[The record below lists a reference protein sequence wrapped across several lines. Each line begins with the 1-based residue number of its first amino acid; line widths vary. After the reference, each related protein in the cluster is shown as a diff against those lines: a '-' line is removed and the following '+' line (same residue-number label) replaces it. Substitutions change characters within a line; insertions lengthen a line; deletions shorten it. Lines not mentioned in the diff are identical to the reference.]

1 MDNIEQTGS
10 MQSLPEPDQLP
21 FVASCNKLPMFAA
34 LEWMALGWKDFK
46 ASPRVSLI
54 YGFILTVI
62 SYLLALL
69 SWKLGGA
76 VLLFSLLS
84 GLVFLAPILAL
95 GLYSVSC
102 QLESGFD
109 PKFAFCIREGRRH
122 LGNELVF
129 SVVMLI
135 VFLVWVRAG
144 SAIHIFFPMESDPE
158 LAEYIIFYSVG
169 SVVGAVFAAIV
180 FCASAFSLPMM
191 MDRKADAI
199 TAVLTSVNAVMTN
212 KLPMMVWA
220 CIIVATF
227 LICLLTAFLAMTV
240 LMPILGYA
248 TWHGYKQTI
257 DASIWQENQ
266 KINEQHPLDDK
277 TDSQSTNSD

>member
-1 MDNIEQTGS
+1 MDNIEQTGV
-10 MQSLPEPDQLP
+10 MQGLPEPDQLP
-21 FVASCNKLPMFAA
+21 FVASCNKVPMFAA
-34 LEWMALGWKDFK
+34 LEWMSLGWKDFK
-46 ASPRVSLI
+46 AAPRVSLI
-54 YGFILTVI
+54 YGSMLTVV

-84 GLVFLAPILAL
+84 GLVFLAPIFAL

-102 QLESGFD
+102 QIESGYK
-109 PKFAFCIREGRRH
+109 PKLSFCIREGKRH

-144 SAIHIFFPMESDPE
+144 SAIHIFFPMESEPE
-158 LAEYIIFYSVG
+158 MSEYLIFYTVG
-169 SVVGAVFAAIV
+169 SVVGAVFASIV

-199 TAVLTSVNAVMTN
+199 TAVLTSVNAVMSN
-212 KLPMMVWA
+212 KLPMMVWI
-220 CIIVATF
+220 CIIVATVV
-227 LICLLTAFLAMTV
+227 ISLLTAFIAMAV
-240 LMPILGYA
+240 LMPLLGYA

-257 DASIWQENQ
+257 DAGIWQENR
-266 KINEQHPLDDK
+266 KLNEQYPVDD
-277 TDSQSTNSD
+277 QVEE

>member
-1 MDNIEQTGS
+1 
-10 MQSLPEPDQLP
+10 
-21 FVASCNKLPMFAA
+21 MFAA
-34 LEWMALGWKDFK
+34 LEWMSLGWKDFK
-46 ASPRVSLI
+46 AAPRVSLM
-54 YGFILTVI
+54 YGSILMAV
-62 SYLLALL
+62 SYGLAIL
-69 SWKLGGA
+69 SWNLGGA
-76 VLLFSLLS
+76 VLLLSLLS

-102 QLESGFD
+102 QIESGYK
-109 PKFAFCIREGRRH
+109 PRLAFCIREGKRH

-144 SAIHIFFPMESDPE
+144 SAIHIFFPMESNPE
-158 LAEYIIFYSVG
+158 ISEYIIFYSVG
-169 SVVGAVFAAIV
+169 TVVGAVFASIV

-199 TAVLTSVNAVMTN
+199 TAVLTSVNAVMSN
-212 KLPMMVWA
+212 KLPMMVWV
-220 CIIVATF
+220 CIIVATVV
-227 LICLLTAFLAMTV
+227 ICLLTAFLAMAV
-240 LMPILGYA
+240 LMPLLGYA

-266 KINEQHPLDDK
+266 KLNEQYPVDDQK
-277 TDSQSTNSD
+277 NPG